1 MEFLGSFIAKTI
13 MQYMKKRIKYAVI
26 VILAVFVTVNIADF
40 IMFQR
45 FKSICKQQLIMLNKE
60 DSYSNEN
67 DKKYNELLSEKEIII
82 SISNNPV
89 WNFISVIPK

>member
-1 MEFLGSFIAKTI
+1 
-13 MQYMKKRIKYAVI
+13 MKKRIKYAVI

>member
-1 MEFLGSFIAKTI
+1 

>member
-1 MEFLGSFIAKTI
+1 MEFLGNFIAKTI

-45 FKSICKQQLIMLNKE
+45 FKSICKQQLIILNKE

>member
-1 MEFLGSFIAKTI
+1 
-13 MQYMKKRIKYAVI
+13 MKKRIKYAVI

-45 FKSICKQQLIMLNKE
+45 FKSICKQQLIILNKE

>member
-1 MEFLGSFIAKTI
+1 

-45 FKSICKQQLIMLNKE
+45 FKSICKQQLIILNKE

>member
-1 MEFLGSFIAKTI
+1 
-13 MQYMKKRIKYAVI
+13 MKKGVKYAVSI
-26 VILAVFVTVNIADF
+26 ILAVFITVNIADF

-45 FKSICKQQLIMLNKE
+45 FKSICKQQLIILNKE

-67 DKKYNELLSEKEIII
+67 DKKYNDLLSEKETIVAIW
-82 SISNNPV
+82 NNPV

>member
-45 FKSICKQQLIMLNKE
+45 FKSICKQQLIILNKE